1 MSMQAELA
9 SLEPNRQY
17 CLTTGRHYSQ
27 DHPDELS
34 GICRLIIA
42 YDYSAQHV
50 FSTTKISPIASFLG
64 TTGDFP
70 IPSNRPPK
78 LNFLQPRCISES
90 ITFWAGTLELSLRA
104 SRSLDALLDTG
115 TQLGDESQLRYIF
128 LCLKLQVMRPA
139 SNDSQCQRQPALV
152 LTGLGTASPIRPL
165 HPLRRLDE
173 PRTVGSQRSCI
184 HRTVADASKWL
195 RSKWSSISPN

>member
-70 IPSNRPPK
+70 IPSNRLPK

-104 SRSLDALLDTG
+104 SRSLDAFANG
-115 TQLGDESQLRYIF
+115 SQPWSSPGSGLPAPSGPCI
-128 LCLKLQVMRPA
+128 LCDVAEVEVVEYFTEL
-139 SNDSQCQRQPALV
+139 S
-152 LTGLGTASPIRPL
+152 ASPSAW
-165 HPLRRLDE
+165 RRE
-173 PRTVGSQRSCI
+173 APPQVFFE
-184 HRTVADASKWL
+184 VAHL
-195 RSKWSSISPN
+195 CQQP